1 MFSHVIG
8 YRLSVVGVFLSLSTA
23 VIAQQTVQHGKQV
36 LTPFGYRDSAN
47 VHRVMPDYELNIMED
62 GHVRMQNPS
71 TGDYVDF
78 AEPESA
84 PETIA
89 PFTDNGWVTYAW
101 WFNLTGRPISYFDTT
116 WSVPP
121 GPSSYNGQ
129 TIFQF
134 NSIEPGNGN
143 AILQPVLQYGQS
155 AAGGGDYWAVACWY
169 LRGNHTFI
177 TSLQP
182 VPPNESLTGIIRLLS
197 HKAGKFSYSCQFS
210 GVRGSKLIVHGTREL
225 VWLTETLEVYGVNQC
240 TDFPNTTK
248 SLMYDIN
255 VLNRQGYP
263 PLAWSITNA
272 DTVCG
277 VQTTVA
283 TNGSYAGAI
292 YINY

>member
-1 MFSHVIG
+1 MLSHVIG
-8 YRLSVVGVFLSLSTA
+8 YRLSIVSVFLSLSTA
-23 VIAQQTVQHGKQV
+23 LIAQQTVQHGTQV

-47 VHRVMPDYELNIMED
+47 VHRVLPNYELNIMAD

-78 AEPESA
+78 EEPESA
-84 PETIA
+84 PQTTA

-101 WFNLTGRPISYFDTT
+101 WFNQSNAPISYFDTT
-116 WSVPP
+116 WSVPAP
-121 GPSSYNGQ
+121 PSTYNGQ

-143 AILQPVLQYGQS
+143 AILQPVLQYGQT
-155 AAGGGDYWAVACWY
+155 AAGGGEYWAVACWY
-169 LRGNHTFI
+169 LRGNKTFV

-182 VPPNESLTGIIRLLS
+182 VSTNQSLTGIIRLLS

-210 GVRGSKLIVHGTREL
+210 GVSGSRLIVHGIREL

-255 VLNRQGYP
+255 VQTRQGYP

-277 VQTTVA
+277 VQTAVTV
-283 TNGSYAGAI
+283 NGSYSGAVYI
-292 YINY
+292 YY